1 MKTLLLF
8 LLLGG
13 NGFPSR
19 QSQILFPEKII
30 VIQDP
35 KPKRNWK
42 IETEPAGIVLNGFIL
57 QISRKVFNENLF
69 MGLYTFSINIPD
81 RMKVNMINNL
91 DPDADVRIGFEL
103 ALVTRY
109 RFWKL
114 NDGYSGAYA
123 GFTFGW
129 EYFDIKMANTTDLRI
144 NTYVATPHL
153 GFEYYFFNS
162 KRLFI
167 NPSLR
172 GVFYVGES
180 KSDAT
185 RAENMKPYYLLPA
198 VAVGVRF

>member
-1 MKTLLLF
+1 MKILLLTLLF
-8 LLLGG
+8 GSG
-13 NGFPSR
+13 ITEDPATRPISER
-19 QSQILFPEKII
+19 I
-30 VIQDP
+30 VVLQDP
-35 KPKRNWK
+35 KPRNWK

-57 QISRKVFNENLF
+57 QVSRKVVSENLF

-81 RMKVNMINNL
+81 KMKVNMINNL

-109 RFWKL
+109 RFLKL

-129 EYFDIKMANTTDLRI
+129 EYFDITKENTTDLRI

-172 GVFYVGES
+172 GVFYLGES

-185 RAENMKPYYLLPA
+185 RSENMKPFYLLPA
-198 VAVGVRF
+198 VAIGVRF